1 MIVTYVHL
9 ILRVRNFRAST
20 SENKAEPVQE
30 QPAKETFQTLRMS
43 SLAHLAPKWPENSGG
58 WVVLGMPFG
67 VEKSPMVSLC
77 SLFRGE
83 SCFFGILNCW
93 SVWES
98 NEECTI
104 CMHYFRIKSTVGA
117 FPSFHAGWKK
127 RVSSGLCW
135 VRRWG
140 GLAFTLIWAEGMVPF
155 PFVSLALLS
164 EQDEKSMTFASGIC
178 YIFQCLLRQINS
190 GFYRTG
196 NSKHSQTITLQ
207 IKCNRFILSSIWSI
221 TVELSALCPQG
232 MRLSATKKL
241 KTTGMMWCKMWFN
254 HTYPTKVCFQ
264 NRKPPCPLRQLSNK
278 KQQIQWE
285 VMYFS
290 RLQPNTW
297 KKKRWPNRQVFRKF
311 FPLAVKGCKRMH
323 FCIQKLA
330 EMLADTSSKWG
341 EKISNLG
348 AVYVTIFRIPPP
360 QKKKHH
366 LGI

>member
-1 MIVTYVHL
+1 MRKQWRMHHL
-9 ILRVRNFRAST
+9 HA
-20 SENKAEPVQE
+20 
-30 QPAKETFQTLRMS
+30 
-43 SLAHLAPKWPENSGG
+43 
-58 WVVLGMPFG
+58 
-67 VEKSPMVSLC
+67 
-77 SLFRGE
+77 LF
-83 SCFFGILNCW
+83 S
-93 SVWES
+93 
-98 NEECTI
+98 
-104 CMHYFRIKSTVGA
+104 HKSTVGA
-117 FPSFHAGWKK
+117 FPSSMPVERNGFF
-127 RVSSGLCW
+127 SGLCW

-155 PFVSLALLS
+155 PLFPLPYVQK
-164 EQDEKSMTFASGIC
+164 EFATSSNA
-178 YIFQCLLRQINS
+178 FLRQINS

-241 KTTGMMWCKMWFN
+241 KTTGLMWCKMWFN

-297 KKKRWPNRQVFRKF
+297 KKKRWPNRQVFRKI

-323 FCIQKLA
+323 FCSKNSQL
-330 EMLADTSSKWG
+330 LADTSSKWG

-348 AVYVTIFRIPPP
+348 AVYVRIFRIPPP